1 MRRIKKRHAFIHR
14 SSYRVF
20 ALLRPR
26 DIVGAPSGS
35 PPAKPGTGAG
45 AGGAVAADGRN
56 SRLQPPLPAG
66 SRAAAACR
74 PWRRRRSPQTRARR
88 KRPPGP
94 PSSKL
99 MDLGAVSD
107 AAMGWSIRR
116 FEWISCGLRPAGRRV
131 DSNQRLRNSPYQA
144 APCADVV
151 VPASLRHHAAT
162 SKHSALGANSRIVVT
177 GVTMEDETTWLPM
190 RFFGGSWRL
199 QSP

>member
-1 MRRIKKRHAFIHR
+1 MPYCVPATSLARPQAHR
-14 SSYRVF
+14 PQSRGPAPVR
-20 ALLRPR
+20 A
-26 DIVGAPSGS
+26 APSRRT
-35 PPAKPGTGAG
+35 AAIPGF
-45 AGGAVAADGRN
+45 
-56 SRLQPPLPAG
+56 SLPLPAG

-99 MDLGAVSD
+99 LYLGAVSD

-131 DSNQRLRNSPYQA
+131 DSNQRLRHSPYQA

-151 VPASLRHHAAT
+151 VPASLRRHAAT